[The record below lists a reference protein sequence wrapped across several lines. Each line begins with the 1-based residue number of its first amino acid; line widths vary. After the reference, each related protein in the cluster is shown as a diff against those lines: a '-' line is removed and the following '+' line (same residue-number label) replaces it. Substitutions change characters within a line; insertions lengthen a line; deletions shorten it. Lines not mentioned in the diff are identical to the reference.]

1 MESATVRASCPTC
14 GEVELAGVDFTLRCC
29 IETMQ
34 SMYRF
39 RCPVCS
45 AWTVK
50 DAGPGVISLLLRGG
64 ARVER
69 WMQPLEIAERPDR
82 TVPPIGDD
90 DLIAFR
96 EALDRLPTAA
106 PEPN

>member
-1 MESATVRASCPTC
+1 VDSATVRASCPTC
-14 GEVELAGVDFTLRCC
+14 GEVEVAGAGFTLLCC

-39 RCPVCS
+39 RCPVC
-45 AWTVK
+45 ATWTVK

-64 ARVER
+64 ARVVR
-69 WMQPLEIAERPDR
+69 WQQPLEMAERPDR
-82 TVPPIGDD
+82 SVPAFTDD
-90 DLIAFR
+90 DLIAFHQ
-96 EALDRLPTAA
+96 ALERLPTAA